1 MLTSQLGIKLMLL
14 MGESIPLPASYD
26 VMQALSKVVVT
37 NNSDG
42 WDGFEL
48 TFTMNK
54 EKPPDYNLLQG
65 DTFKPLTRVT
75 IAVLL
80 GITPEVLINGV
91 IAHHHVTPSS
101 EPGMTTLT
109 VKGMDISVMMALQET
124 NAKYENQPDFLIFET
139 LIAKGYASMG
149 VVPQAT
155 PTTDIPIMIDR
166 IPRQHETDLRF
177 VRRMAKRNG
186 FVFYV
191 EPLTIGVST
200 AYFGPEI
207 RAGLPQSAL
216 TMNMG
221 DWSNLNSLDFSQ
233 DALAPVSPSGV
244 FVDPIFKLSIPI
256 PSLPSLRIP
265 PLVTSSTPA
274 SRKQLLRETA
284 NQNPGQA
291 LTSLLAAESTTP
303 ESITGEGEVDTVRY
317 GHVLKARQL
326 VGVRGMGF
334 SYDGFYYVRRVT
346 HTLARGEYTQSF
358 KITREG
364 TGTLVPFV
372 IP

>member
-1 MLTSQLGIKLMLL
+1 MLTSQLGIRLMLL
-14 MGESIPLPASYD
+14 MGQNVPLPASYD
-26 VMQALSKVVVT
+26 VMQALSRVEVT
-37 NNSDG
+37 SDADHG
-42 WDGFEL
+42 DGFQL
-48 TFTMNK
+48 TFTMSK
-54 EKPPDYNLLQG
+54 EKPPDYSLLQSNA
-65 DTFKPLTRVT
+65 FSPLTRVT
-75 IAVLL
+75 IKVIL

-91 IAHHHVTPSS
+91 ITHHQIAPSS

-109 VKGMDISVMMALQET
+109 VTGKDVTGMMDLQQT
-124 NAKYENQPDFLIFET
+124 NAKYENQPDFLIFQT
-139 LIAKGYASMG
+139 LIEKGYSKFG
-149 VVPQAT
+149 VTAKAT
-155 PTTDIPIMIDR
+155 PTTDIPIMINR
-166 IPRQHETDLRF
+166 IPRQHETDLKF

-186 FVFYV
+186 FVFYI
-191 EPLTIGVST
+191 EPLTLATST

-207 RAGLPQSAL
+207 RAGLPQHAL

-265 PLVTSSTPA
+265 PLVSSSTPA
-274 SRKQLLRETA
+274 SRTQLLRGTA
-284 NQNPGQA
+284 NQNPAQA

-303 ESITGEGEVDTVRY
+303 ESVKGYGEVDTVRY
-317 GHVLKARQL
+317 GHVLRTRQL

-334 SYDGFYYVRRVT
+334 SYDGFYYVRRVQ
-346 HTLARGEYTQSF
+346 HVLARGEYTQSF

>member
-26 VMQALSKVVVT
+26 VMQALSRVEVT
-37 NNSDG
+37 SDADCG
-42 WDGFEL
+42 DGFQM
-48 TFTMNK
+48 TFTMSK
-54 EKPPDYNLLQG
+54 EKPPDYSLLQSN
-65 DTFKPLTRVT
+65 TFKPYTRVT

-80 GITPEVLINGV
+80 GITQEVLINGV
-91 IAHHHVTPSS
+91 ILHHQIAPSS

-109 VKGMDISVMMALQET
+109 VTGKDVSGMMDLQET

-139 LIAKGYASMG
+139 LIEKGYTGMG
-149 VVPQAT
+149 LVAQAT
-155 PTTDIPIMIDR
+155 PTTDVPIMIDR
-166 IPRQHETDLRF
+166 IPGKHETDLKF

-191 EPLTIGVST
+191 EPLTVGFST

-207 RAGLPQSAL
+207 RAGLPQHAL

-221 DWSNLNSLDFSQ
+221 DWSNLNRLDFSQ

-265 PLVTSSTPA
+265 PLAASSTPA
-274 SRKQLLRETA
+274 SRTQLLRETA
-284 NQNPGQA
+284 NQNPIQA

-303 ESITGEGEVDTVRY
+303 ESVSGEGEVDTVRY
-317 GHVLKARQL
+317 GHVLRARQL

-346 HTLARGEYTQSF
+346 HTLARGEYKQSF

-364 TGTLVPFV
+364 TGTLAPFV